1 MLMYREMLNGLNRN
15 VAATASTLLTPQQKP
30 NVQITSAFAA
40 TNRETS
46 VTFLSADAARV
57 NGPRET
63 FVDNRGYRILTSAFS
78 SFSERALTRLPWR
91 IS

>member
-1 MLMYREMLNGLNRN
+1 MLNGLNRN
-15 VAATASTLLTPQQKP
+15 VTAPASTLLTPLQKP
-30 NVQITSAFAA
+30 NVQITSALAA

-46 VTFLSADAARV
+46 VTFLSVDAAHV

-63 FVDNRGYRILTSAFS
+63 FTDNRGYRILTSFHR
-78 SFSERALTRLPWR
+78 FHRTRTLTILPKH